1 MGFIEL
7 VGFLVG
13 RRAQKAPTWQLGVR
27 RETEAPLQGPSARR
41 VGISILA
48 PQSTHV
54 EASSPGVGPCLFL
67 ACDLE

>member
-1 MGFIEL
+1 MGFIEPVRL
-7 VGFLVG
+7 LVG
-13 RRAQKAPTWQLGVR
+13 RRAQKAQAWQLGVR
-27 RETEAPLQGPSARR
+27 REKEAPLQGPSVCR

-54 EASSPGVGPCLFL
+54 EASSLGVGPCLFL